1 MRAKKKRDYL
11 GLTLLVSAFVLT
23 IVFIVTCI
31 KKKNVLA
38 ALAAVA
44 AVNAVGGWW
53 VLRCNRHGGYFFD
66 FFDENNYEVFDEDE
80 AEHARHAVRAGLHK
94 KHDISEC
101 GVTSQPVY
109 EIPVDDET
117 TEEDFAK

>member
-11 GLTLLVSAFVLT
+11 GLTLLVSAFALT

-31 KKKNVLA
+31 KKKNILA
-38 ALAAVA
+38 AIAAVA

-53 VLRCNRHGGYFFD
+53 VLLCNRHGGSMFD
-66 FFDENNYEVFDEDE
+66 FFDENNNYEAFEEDK
-80 AEHARHAVRAGLHK
+80 AHKAKRAKMLE
-94 KHDISEC
+94 EC
-101 GVTSQPVY
+101 GYVSTPVD

-117 TEEDFAK
+117 TEADFVR